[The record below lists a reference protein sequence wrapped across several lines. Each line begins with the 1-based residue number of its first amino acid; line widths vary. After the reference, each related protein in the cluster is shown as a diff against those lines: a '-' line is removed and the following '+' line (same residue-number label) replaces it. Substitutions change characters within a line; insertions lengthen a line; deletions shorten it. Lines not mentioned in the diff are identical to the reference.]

1 MEAQWMKPP
10 DHWGMAMR
18 SGNYRYCNTCNG
30 FFVPDLYSQHT
41 DFHRNYTN
49 RSDGNMSTVLWCDP
63 GNHAFKTGAAGS
75 VHFKGSE
82 VDNDGNETNTSI
94 DACHEHRPDR
104 IRTEYIAKELNTA
117 YPITDVG
124 HNND

>member
-1 MEAQWMKPP
+1 M
-10 DHWGMAMR
+10 
-18 SGNYRYCNTCNG
+18 YCNTCHG
-30 FFVPDLYSQHT
+30 FFPRELKREHE

-63 GNHAFKTGAAGS
+63 GDHAFKNGAPGS

-104 IRTEYIAKELNTA
+104 VRTEYIAKELNA
-117 YPITDVG
+117 QYPTINQPYIDKQMRDDTTVE